1 MDKKRTSLVT
11 SDIGM
16 ANHNLGTAIAITRQ
30 FRDAGLEHP
39 TVAEASQFIGNQS
52 SAHPNT
58 VKNKLYAA
66 AKYMLLELRLN
77 RETRLQE
84 VFLSML
90 GAEILDPEQVR
101 SAKVRA
107 FLNVELNR
115 TLYARY
121 QDRPLPTD
129 VELDRV
135 LVNDLGVVAK
145 QRQHA
150 RRTFMHSAFEAGFF
164 EQGRDRLTLPAD
176 VFLPSD
182 LLSMLKEIRFT
193 QPMEEPLAQTEGATS
208 ASDMGMDG
216 TIASTL
222 PQLPIVPSEK
232 FVAPVTPTKA
242 QIAIEEVR
250 NPTVP
255 NPATIAWWWDKKPRQ
270 DAPKARWVDW
280 HKALGVILSLE
291 FPDERAE

>member
-1 MDKKRTSLVT
+1 MVKDKQRAGLIV
-11 SDIGM
+11 SDVGM
-16 ANHNLGTAIAITRQ
+16 ANHNLGTAIEITRQ

-39 TVAEASQFIGNQS
+39 TVGEASQFIGNQI
-52 SAHPNT
+52 SAHQNT

-84 VFLSML
+84 VFLSTL

-129 VELDRV
+129 VELDRI

-150 RRTFMHSAFEAGFF
+150 RRTFMRSAVEAGFF
-164 EQGRDRLTLPAD
+164 EQGRDRLNLPSD
-176 VFLPSD
+176 VPLPSD
-182 LLSMLKEIRFT
+182 LLSTLNEIRST
-193 QPMEEPLAQTEGATS
+193 QPMEEPLAQTEGANS
-208 ASDMGMDG
+208 ALDLGMDE
-216 TIASTL
+216 TIASTP

-242 QIAIEEVR
+242 QAAIEEVI
-250 NPTVP
+250 VP
-255 NPATIAWWWDKKPRQ
+255 DPAIIAWWWQKKPRH
-270 DAPKARWVDW
+270 DAPKTRWMDW
-280 HKALGVILSLE
+280 HNTLGVILSLE
-291 FPDERAE
+291 FDGERIE